1 MGDDNPFRKLF
12 ADLGV
17 EGTGKFDAEGNEL
30 DPETGEP
37 FKAVVLGY
45 ERRGGNKV
53 VTTVRD
59 IPESRTE
66 EFLGFIKKA
75 FGTGGSVTDE
85 GLLVIQG
92 DRRAQL
98 TRWFE
103 KQEIRVRG
111 ERE

>member
-1 MGDDNPFRKLF
+1 MGNDNPFQKLF
-12 ADLGV
+12 AEAGI
-17 EGTGKFDAEGNEL
+17 EGTGNFDEQGHEL
-30 DPETGEP
+30 DPETGKP
-37 FKAVVLGY
+37 FNMVVLGY

-59 IPESRTE
+59 IPQARTE

-75 FGTGGSVTDE
+75 FGTGGSVNHD
-85 GLLVIQG
+85 GLLVVQG

-103 KQEIRVRG
+103 QQDIRVRG
-111 ERE
+111 ERD

>member
-1 MGDDNPFRKLF
+1 MGEDNPFQKLF
-12 ADLGV
+12 AEAGL
-17 EGTGKFDAEGNEL
+17 EGTGKFDSDGREL

-37 FKAVVLGY
+37 FKEVVLGY
-45 ERRGGNKV
+45 ERRGGEKV

-59 IPESRTE
+59 IPEARTE
-66 EFLGFIKKA
+66 EILGFIKKA
-75 FGTGGSVTDE
+75 FGTGGTVDDS

-103 KQEIRVRG
+103 KQDIRVRG
-111 ERE
+111 ERD